1 MFLAFNF
8 FVTPQ
13 VKVEYIFSKCTCC
26 LLLKKIKCSVSFT
39 ENVEVFL
46 TLFLHF
52 SFSILFLNH
61 LAPKITYLV
70 VLKRSL
76 LSLWAELLIYDHFF
90 KSFKSLILNCKVYKT
105 FALVFWQTF
114 ELHNGIK
121 FHMKLNLGFYAP
133 TFSHDVHQFNH
144 FKGIAH

>member
-26 LLLKKIKCSVSFT
+26 LLLKTIKCSVSFT

-46 TLFLHF
+46 TLFCILALVF
-52 SFSILFLNH
+52 LFLNH
-61 LAPKITYLV
+61 LAPKVSYFV
-70 VLKRSL
+70 VLKRS
-76 LSLWAELLIYDHFF
+76 AVIIDELKYSFTTIFF
-90 KSFKSLILNCKVYKT
+90 KPFKSLILNCKVYKT

-114 ELHNGIK
+114 ELHNGTK
-121 FHMKLNLGFYAP
+121 FHMKLNFHKIHINSIILMYQKLQL
-133 TFSHDVHQFNH
+133 H
-144 FKGIAH
+144 K